1 MDKKY
6 FDLNENIT
14 KLFNCNLDKKVW
26 VSNVEDTLFS
36 VAQEHAGKKF
46 NLVFTE
52 SDYLRFGKII
62 TSAFKRACVE
72 FSTMLIEE
80 SNFEHAMTKSFF
92 NFSGDIVVVIGN
104 YDLIS
109 ITSHYASMKKL
120 DVFVVL
126 TEPNFDCVLL
136 NEAKIYANGLKVSVN
151 IRPIKGLII
160 DKDIILKAPSKA
172 YEESF
177 ISIMSK
183 LLTLVDYKFR
193 VLIMGEEFN
202 VKSYQTIKNAI
213 SLVAGVNAYENRKEV
228 LIYAEAVLALER
240 TKSEV
245 LSGGA
250 VDFYQEALGMFS
262 SSTSKGDRIL
272 TSLRVVSELYEML
285 FSNNLGDV
293 LTVCDYN
300 QDVQF
305 LVKTTGK
312 SQSYFR
318 KNLSIPSPRRV
329 DIINRIIL
337 KTSGSFK
344 KEMESI
350 LFVLS
355 AIEKVYKSFS
365 KTSEEVEKIPYSA
378 KREALLLS
386 TYLSNKLT
394 ILTHMRDMGV
404 LGSINGK

>member
-26 VSNVEDTLFS
+26 VSNVEGTLFS

-52 SDYLRFGKII
+52 SDYLRFGKTI
-62 TSAFKRACVE
+62 TNAFKRACVE
-72 FSTMLIEE
+72 FSTMLIED
-80 SNFEHAMTKSFF
+80 SNFDHAMTKSFF

-151 IRPIKGLII
+151 IRHIKGLII
-160 DKDIILKAPSKA
+160 DKDIILKASSKA

-177 ISIMSK
+177 ISVMSK

-262 SSTSKGDRIL
+262 SSTSKGDRIM
-272 TSLRVVSELYEML
+272 TSLRVVLELYEML
-285 FSNNLGDV
+285 FSNNLGNV

-300 QDVQF
+300 QDVEF

-329 DIINRIIL
+329 DIINKIIL
-337 KTSGSFK
+337 KTSESFK
-344 KEMESI
+344 KEIESI

-365 KTSEEVEKIPYSA
+365 KTSEEVEKIPYNA
-378 KREALLLS
+378 KREALLVS

>member
-1 MDKKY
+1 MDKKS
-6 FDLNENIT
+6 FDFNKNIIE
-14 KLFNCNLDKKVW
+14 LFNCNLDKKVW

-36 VAQEHAGKKF
+36 VAQEYAGKKF

-52 SDYLRFGKII
+52 SDYLKFGKII

-72 FSTMLIEE
+72 FSTMLIEGD
-80 SNFEHAMTKSFF
+80 FDHAMTKSFF

-109 ITSHYASMKKL
+109 IASHYASMKKL
-120 DVFVVL
+120 DTYVVL

-136 NEAKIYANGLKVSVN
+136 NEAKIYANGLSVSVN

-160 DKDIILKAPSKA
+160 DKDIILKASSRA

-177 ISIMSK
+177 IGVMSK

-193 VLIMGEEFN
+193 VLIMGEAFN
-202 VKSYQTIKNAI
+202 VKSYQAIKNAI

-240 TKSEV
+240 TRSEV

-272 TSLRVVSELYEML
+272 TSLRVIVELYEML

-300 QDVQF
+300 QDVEF

-318 KNLSIPSPRRV
+318 KNLSIPTPRRV
-329 DIINRIIL
+329 NIINKIIL

-344 KEMESI
+344 KEIESI

-365 KTSEEVEKIPYSA
+365 KTNGEVEKIPYRA
-378 KREALLLS
+378 KHEALLVS

-404 LGSINGK
+404 LGSVNGK